1 MEEDWEKTLILAVTF
16 LLMGGFVIS
25 PKIRIISLAHYFT
38 LFLILFFIC
47 LIQTHFLKKWAD
59 DKEKT
64 DYNLAYWIYSLM
76 SIILF
81 LYLIYILGLNS
92 KFKLQ
97 KGGANMFDKNMF
109 DTNMFDTNM
118 FDTNINITSQNNSGV
133 INKMKNIANK
143 GASTVSMGISAY
155 TNFWKSIFHKVFNKS
170 NSYVEGNI

>member
-59 DKEKT
+59 DEEKT

-76 SIILF
+76 SIVLF
-81 LYLIYILGLNS
+81 LYLIYILGLNP
-92 KFKLQ
+92 KLNSQ
-97 KGGANMFDKNMF
+97 KGGA
-109 DTNMFDTNM
+109 NM
-118 FDTNINITSQNNSGV
+118 FDTNINITQQNEYGV
-133 INKMKNIANK
+133 INQMKNIANK
-143 GASTVSMGISAY
+143 GVNTVSVGISAY
-155 TNFWKSIFHKVFNKS
+155 TNFWKSIFHKVFNKN
-170 NSYVEGNI
+170 NSYVE